1 MAIVVAGACTANLA
15 ATGAPLA
22 RVSDG
27 RRRRWPRRGRW
38 RMPPLADEDRG
49 EKRGWGVTVGC
60 IVGVLYLFLAIA
72 IICDELFVP
81 ALEVIAEKWE
91 LSDDVAGATLMAAG
105 GSAPELATSFVGTFK
120 RSTVG
125 FGTIVG
131 SAVFN
136 VLFVIG
142 MCAPALRSRALQ
154 LTWWPLFRDCSYYS
168 ITLVTLGAFFRWGA
182 RRDHVVGG
190 AHPVRA
196 LLLRRARASI
206 SPVDR
211 VVLAGGRRQRGGERE
226 KGGSTEAIRQVSFM
240 AVNERVERHVKTRWL
255 GLAADDGAAAP
266 AGTDDDDTTTRE
278 RAEDVRPAS
287 DVEMDSSADSDRRR
301 PRAPSRPANFRAGIG
316 RLLMGQSADFLLQT
330 GVVAVTQIA
339 GDVDATFDPLYADQ
353 SGERA
358 LDELGTLLG
367 LLGDGEA
374 VDPQRVDAL
383 RAEID
388 GDGTGTVRR
397 DAFRVW
403 YLASEQR
410 LRAEARRLFDEFDTD
425 RSGDVDL
432 AECEAVLAALEARW
446 GVHARCGS
454 AVELLAQIA
463 GPGAERATF
472 DAFHAWY
479 QTSIFYERAQAEA
492 ELQAEATKSMWRT
505 TVENVRGFGDLD
517 ARERVVVLVCLP
529 LNAVL
534 GATVPDCTVPG
545 NEKWCYATFLVSI
558 AWIGAFAWL
567 MVEGIEIIG
576 RQIGVP
582 VFIMALTFLAAGT
595 RAPAPRTPLCVG
607 VDPRSARRSVP
618 DLLSSVVVARQGKG
632 DMAVSSSIGSNIFD
646 VAVGLPLP
654 WLCYTIYF
662 REPVKVAQASAV
674 FISVGILLFMVLA
687 VIFSIMASGWKM
699 SRALGV
705 GMFGL
710 YLVYVGQEILR
721 AALANRFGGC

>member
-22 RVSDG
+22 RISDG
-27 RRRRWPRRGRW
+27 RAPSLAAAAGDGGSRR
-38 RMPPLADEDRG
+38 LADEDCG

-142 MCAPALRSRALQ
+142 MCAIFTPPELAPLQ

-168 ITLVTLGAFFRWGA
+168 ITLVTLGAFFRWG
-182 RRDHVVGG
+182 GKG
-190 AHPVRA
+190 EIMWWEA
-196 LLLRRARASI
+196 LI
-206 SPVDR
+206 QF
-211 VVLAGGRRQRGGERE
+211 VLYFGY
-226 KGGSTEAIRQVSFM
+226 VSFM
-240 AVNERVERHVKTRWL
+240 AVNERIERHVKTRWL

-266 AGTDDDDTTTRE
+266 AGTDDTDATTRE

-339 GDVDATFDPLYADQ
+339 GDVDATFDQLDADQ
-353 SGERA
+353 SGELD

-595 RAPAPRTPLCVG
+595 
-607 VDPRSARRSVP
+607 SVP

>member
-1 MAIVVAGACTANLA
+1 MRRAAFKACAMAIVVAGACTANLA

-27 RRRRWPRRGRW
+27 RAPSLAAAAGDGGSRR
-38 RMPPLADEDRG
+38 LADEDCG

-142 MCAPALRSRALQ
+142 MCAIFTPPELAPLQ

-168 ITLVTLGAFFRWGA
+168 ITLVTLGAFFRWG
-182 RRDHVVGG
+182 GKG
-190 AHPVRA
+190 EIMWWEA
-196 LLLRRARASI
+196 LI
-206 SPVDR
+206 QF
-211 VVLAGGRRQRGGERE
+211 VLYFGY
-226 KGGSTEAIRQVSFM
+226 VSFM

-266 AGTDDDDTTTRE
+266 AGTDDTDATTRE

-339 GDVDATFDPLYADQ
+339 GDVDATFDQLDADQ
-353 SGERA
+353 SGELD

-595 RAPAPRTPLCVG
+595 
-607 VDPRSARRSVP
+607 SVP

>member
-1 MAIVVAGACTANLA
+1 MSHGPSRMRGVVVRGA
-15 ATGAPLA
+15 
-22 RVSDG
+22 
-27 RRRRWPRRGRW
+27 
-38 RMPPLADEDRG
+38 
-49 EKRGWGVTVGC
+49 
-60 IVGVLYLFLAIA
+60 
-72 IICDELFVP
+72 
-81 ALEVIAEKWE
+81 
-91 LSDDVAGATLMAAG
+91 
-105 GSAPELATSFVGTFK
+105 
-120 RSTVG
+120 
-125 FGTIVG
+125 
-131 SAVFN
+131 
-136 VLFVIG
+136 
-142 MCAPALRSRALQ
+142 
-154 LTWWPLFRDCSYYS
+154 
-168 ITLVTLGAFFRWGA
+168 
-182 RRDHVVGG
+182 
-190 AHPVRA
+190 
-196 LLLRRARASI
+196 
-206 SPVDR
+206 
-211 VVLAGGRRQRGGERE
+211 GERE

-266 AGTDDDDTTTRE
+266 AGTDDTDATTRE

-339 GDVDATFDPLYADQ
+339 GDVDATFDQLDADQ
-353 SGERA
+353 SGELD

>member
-1 MAIVVAGACTANLA
+1 
-15 ATGAPLA
+15 
-22 RVSDG
+22 
-27 RRRRWPRRGRW
+27 
-38 RMPPLADEDRG
+38 
-49 EKRGWGVTVGC
+49 
-60 IVGVLYLFLAIA
+60 
-72 IICDELFVP
+72 
-81 ALEVIAEKWE
+81 
-91 LSDDVAGATLMAAG
+91 
-105 GSAPELATSFVGTFK
+105 
-120 RSTVG
+120 
-125 FGTIVG
+125 
-131 SAVFN
+131 
-136 VLFVIG
+136 
-142 MCAPALRSRALQ
+142 
-154 LTWWPLFRDCSYYS
+154 
-168 ITLVTLGAFFRWGA
+168 
-182 RRDHVVGG
+182 
-190 AHPVRA
+190 
-196 LLLRRARASI
+196 
-206 SPVDR
+206 
-211 VVLAGGRRQRGGERE
+211 
-226 KGGSTEAIRQVSFM
+226 M

-255 GLAADDGAAAP
+255 GLAADDGATAP
-266 AGTDDDDTTTRE
+266 AGTDDDDATTRE

-339 GDVDATFDPLYADQ
+339 GDVDATFDQLDADQ
-353 SGERA
+353 SGELD

-479 QTSIFYERAQAEA
+479 QTSIFYERAQSEA

>member
-15 ATGAPLA
+15 ATGAPLLA

-27 RRRRWPRRGRW
+27 RAPSLAAAAGDGGSRR
-38 RMPPLADEDRG
+38 LADEDCG

-120 RSTVG
+120 RSAVG

-142 MCAPALRSRALQ
+142 MCAIFTPPELAPLQ

-168 ITLVTLGAFFRWGA
+168 ITLVTLGAFFRWG
-182 RRDHVVGG
+182 GKG
-190 AHPVRA
+190 EIMWWEA
-196 LLLRRARASI
+196 LI
-206 SPVDR
+206 QF
-211 VVLAGGRRQRGGERE
+211 VLYFGY
-226 KGGSTEAIRQVSFM
+226 VSFM

-266 AGTDDDDTTTRE
+266 AGTDDTDATTRE

-339 GDVDATFDPLYADQ
+339 GDVDATFDQLDADQ
-353 SGERA
+353 SGELD

>member
-1 MAIVVAGACTANLA
+1 MCAIFT
-15 ATGAPLA
+15 P
-22 RVSDG
+22 
-27 RRRRWPRRGRW
+27 
-38 RMPPLADEDRG
+38 
-49 EKRGWGVTVGC
+49 
-60 IVGVLYLFLAIA
+60 
-72 IICDELFVP
+72 
-81 ALEVIAEKWE
+81 
-91 LSDDVAGATLMAAG
+91 
-105 GSAPELATSFVGTFK
+105 PELAPLK
-120 RSTVG
+120 
-125 FGTIVG
+125 
-131 SAVFN
+131 
-136 VLFVIG
+136 
-142 MCAPALRSRALQ
+142 

-168 ITLVTLGAFFRWGA
+168 ITLITLGAFFRWG
-182 RRDHVVGG
+182 GKG
-190 AHPVRA
+190 EIMWWEA
-196 LLLRRARASI
+196 LIQFALYF
-206 SPVDR
+206 
-211 VVLAGGRRQRGGERE
+211 GY
-226 KGGSTEAIRQVSFM
+226 VSFI
-240 AVNERVERHVKTRWL
+240 AVNERVERHIKTRWL
-255 GLAADDGAAAP
+255 GLTADDGAAAK
-266 AGTDDDDTTTRE
+266 ADEDDATRRE
-278 RAEDVRPAS
+278 RAEDVRPATN
-287 DVEMDSSADSDRRR
+287 VEMDSSADSDRRR
-301 PRAPSRPANFRAGIG
+301 PRALSRPANFRAGIG

-339 GDVDATFDPLYADQ
+339 GDVDATFDQLDADQ
-353 SGERA
+353 SGELG
-358 LDELGTLLG
+358 LDELDTLLG
-367 LLGDGEA
+367 LLGDGE
-374 VDPQRVDAL
+374 VVNPQRVDAL

-446 GVHARCGS
+446 GVFACCGS
-454 AVELLAQIA
+454 AAELLAQIA

-595 RAPAPRTPLCVG
+595 
-607 VDPRSARRSVP
+607 SVP

>member
-27 RRRRWPRRGRW
+27 QEPSLAAAAGDGRSRR
-38 RMPPLADEDRG
+38 LADEDCG

-142 MCAPALRSRALQ
+142 MCAIFTPPELAPLQ

-168 ITLVTLGAFFRWGA
+168 ITLVTLGAFFRWG
-182 RRDHVVGG
+182 GKG
-190 AHPVRA
+190 EIMWWEA
-196 LLLRRARASI
+196 LI
-206 SPVDR
+206 QF
-211 VVLAGGRRQRGGERE
+211 VLYFGY
-226 KGGSTEAIRQVSFM
+226 VSFM

-266 AGTDDDDTTTRE
+266 AGTDDTDATTRE

-339 GDVDATFDPLYADQ
+339 GDVDATFDQLDADQ
-353 SGERA
+353 SGELD

-595 RAPAPRTPLCVG
+595 
-607 VDPRSARRSVP
+607 SVP

>member
-1 MAIVVAGACTANLA
+1 MPPPCRPRRGRQMRRAAFKACAMAIVVAGACTANLA

-22 RVSDG
+22 RISDG
-27 RRRRWPRRGRW
+27 RAPSLAAAAGDGGSRR
-38 RMPPLADEDRG
+38 LADEDCG

-142 MCAPALRSRALQ
+142 MCAIFTPPELAPLQ

-168 ITLVTLGAFFRWGA
+168 ITLVTLGAFFRWG
-182 RRDHVVGG
+182 GKG
-190 AHPVRA
+190 EIMWWEA
-196 LLLRRARASI
+196 LI
-206 SPVDR
+206 QF
-211 VVLAGGRRQRGGERE
+211 VLYFGY
-226 KGGSTEAIRQVSFM
+226 VSFM
-240 AVNERVERHVKTRWL
+240 AVNERIERHVKTRWL

-266 AGTDDDDTTTRE
+266 AGTDDTDATTRE

-339 GDVDATFDPLYADQ
+339 GDVDATFDQLDADQ
-353 SGERA
+353 SGELD

-595 RAPAPRTPLCVG
+595 
-607 VDPRSARRSVP
+607 SVP

>member
-27 RRRRWPRRGRW
+27 RAPSLAAAAGDGGSRR
-38 RMPPLADEDRG
+38 LADEDCG

-120 RSTVG
+120 RSAVG

-142 MCAPALRSRALQ
+142 MCAIFTPPELAPLQ

-168 ITLVTLGAFFRWGA
+168 ITLVTLGAFFRWG
-182 RRDHVVGG
+182 GKG
-190 AHPVRA
+190 EIMWWEA
-196 LLLRRARASI
+196 LI
-206 SPVDR
+206 QF
-211 VVLAGGRRQRGGERE
+211 VLYFGY
-226 KGGSTEAIRQVSFM
+226 VSFM

-266 AGTDDDDTTTRE
+266 AGTDDDDATTRE

-339 GDVDATFDPLYADQ
+339 GDVDATFDQLDADQ
-353 SGERA
+353 SGELD

-595 RAPAPRTPLCVG
+595 
-607 VDPRSARRSVP
+607 SVP

-721 AALANRFGGC
+721 AALSNRFGGC

>member
-1 MAIVVAGACTANLA
+1 
-15 ATGAPLA
+15 
-22 RVSDG
+22 
-27 RRRRWPRRGRW
+27 
-38 RMPPLADEDRG
+38 
-49 EKRGWGVTVGC
+49 
-60 IVGVLYLFLAIA
+60 
-72 IICDELFVP
+72 
-81 ALEVIAEKWE
+81 
-91 LSDDVAGATLMAAG
+91 
-105 GSAPELATSFVGTFK
+105 
-120 RSTVG
+120 
-125 FGTIVG
+125 
-131 SAVFN
+131 
-136 VLFVIG
+136 
-142 MCAPALRSRALQ
+142 
-154 LTWWPLFRDCSYYS
+154 
-168 ITLVTLGAFFRWGA
+168 
-182 RRDHVVGG
+182 
-190 AHPVRA
+190 
-196 LLLRRARASI
+196 
-206 SPVDR
+206 
-211 VVLAGGRRQRGGERE
+211 
-226 KGGSTEAIRQVSFM
+226 M

-266 AGTDDDDTTTRE
+266 AGTDDTDAIRE

-339 GDVDATFDPLYADQ
+339 GDVDATFDQLDADQ
-353 SGERA
+353 SGELD

-662 REPVKVAQASAV
+662 REPVKVAQANDV

>member
-27 RRRRWPRRGRW
+27 RAPSLAAAAGDGGSRR
-38 RMPPLADEDRG
+38 LADEDCG

-142 MCAPALRSRALQ
+142 MCAIFTPPELAPLQ

-168 ITLVTLGAFFRWGA
+168 ITLVTLGAFFRWG
-182 RRDHVVGG
+182 GKG
-190 AHPVRA
+190 EIMWWEA
-196 LLLRRARASI
+196 LI
-206 SPVDR
+206 QF
-211 VVLAGGRRQRGGERE
+211 VLYFGY
-226 KGGSTEAIRQVSFM
+226 VSFM

-266 AGTDDDDTTTRE
+266 AGTDDTDATTRE

-339 GDVDATFDPLYADQ
+339 GDVDATFDQLDADQ
-353 SGERA
+353 SGELD

-595 RAPAPRTPLCVG
+595 
-607 VDPRSARRSVP
+607 SVP

>member
-1 MAIVVAGACTANLA
+1 M
-15 ATGAPLA
+15 
-22 RVSDG
+22 
-27 RRRRWPRRGRW
+27 
-38 RMPPLADEDRG
+38 
-49 EKRGWGVTVGC
+49 
-60 IVGVLYLFLAIA
+60 F
-72 IICDELFVP
+72 
-81 ALEVIAEKWE
+81 
-91 LSDDVAGATLMAAG
+91 
-105 GSAPELATSFVGTFK
+105 
-120 RSTVG
+120 
-125 FGTIVG
+125 
-131 SAVFN
+131 
-136 VLFVIG
+136 
-142 MCAPALRSRALQ
+142 
-154 LTWWPLFRDCSYYS
+154 
-168 ITLVTLGAFFRWGA
+168 
-182 RRDHVVGG
+182 
-190 AHPVRA
+190 
-196 LLLRRARASI
+196 
-206 SPVDR
+206 
-211 VVLAGGRRQRGGERE
+211 
-226 KGGSTEAIRQVSFM
+226 
-240 AVNERVERHVKTRWL
+240 
-255 GLAADDGAAAP
+255 
-266 AGTDDDDTTTRE
+266 
-278 RAEDVRPAS
+278 
-287 DVEMDSSADSDRRR
+287 
-301 PRAPSRPANFRAGIG
+301 
-316 RLLMGQSADFLLQT
+316 
-330 GVVAVTQIA
+330 
-339 GDVDATFDPLYADQ
+339 
-353 SGERA
+353 
-358 LDELGTLLG
+358 
-367 LLGDGEA
+367 
-374 VDPQRVDAL
+374 
-383 RAEID
+383 AEID

>member
-1 MAIVVAGACTANLA
+1 MRRAAVKACALAVVVAGACAANLA
-15 ATGAPLA
+15 AHGAPLA

-27 RRRRWPRRGRW
+27 RAPSFAAAAAGAAAGDGRSRR
-38 RMPPLADEDRG
+38 LADEDCG

-60 IVGVLYLFLAIA
+60 IIGVLYLFLAIA

-120 RSTVG
+120 RSAVG

-142 MCAPALRSRALQ
+142 MCAIFTPPELAPLK

-168 ITLVTLGAFFRWGA
+168 ITLITLGAFFRWGGKGEIMWWEALIQFALYFGYVAPRANILPLGRVA
-182 RRDHVVGG
+182 RGLVVRRERGRG
-190 AHPVRA
+190 ERRVNGQRVRG
-196 LLLRRARASI
+196 R
-206 SPVDR
+206 VDR
-211 VVLAGGRRQRGGERE
+211 S
-226 KGGSTEAIRQVSFM
+226 KWQVSFI
-240 AVNERVERHVKTRWL
+240 AVNERVERHIKTRWL
-255 GLAADDGAAAP
+255 GLTADDGAAAK
-266 AGTDDDDTTTRE
+266 ADEDDATRRE
-278 RAEDVRPAS
+278 RAEDVRPATN
-287 DVEMDSSADSDRRR
+287 VEMDSSADLDRRR

-339 GDVDATFDPLYADQ
+339 GDVDATFDQLDADQ
-353 SGERA
+353 SGELD
-358 LDELGTLLG
+358 LDELDTLLG
-367 LLGDGEA
+367 LLGDGE
-374 VDPQRVDAL
+374 VVKPQRVDAL

-454 AVELLAQIA
+454 AAELLAQIA

-472 DAFHAWY
+472 DAFHTWY

-492 ELQAEATKSMWRT
+492 ELQAEATKSMWQT
-505 TVENVRGFGDLD
+505 TAENVRGIGDLS

-545 NEKWCYATFLVSI
+545 SEKWCYATFLVSI

-595 RAPAPRTPLCVG
+595 RAPAPRTP
-607 VDPRSARRSVP
+607 PR
-618 DLLSSVVVARQGKG
+618 
-632 DMAVSSSIGSNIFD
+632 
-646 VAVGLPLP
+646 
-654 WLCYTIYF
+654 
-662 REPVKVAQASAV
+662 
-674 FISVGILLFMVLA
+674 VL
-687 VIFSIMASGWKM
+687 G
-699 SRALGV
+699 
-705 GMFGL
+705 
-710 YLVYVGQEILR
+710 
-721 AALANRFGGC
+721 NR

>member
-22 RVSDG
+22 RISDG
-27 RRRRWPRRGRW
+27 RAPSLAAAAGDGGSRR
-38 RMPPLADEDRG
+38 LADEDCG

-120 RSTVG
+120 RSAVG

-142 MCAPALRSRALQ
+142 MCAIFTPPELAPLQ

-168 ITLVTLGAFFRWGA
+168 ITLVTLGAFFRWG
-182 RRDHVVGG
+182 GKG
-190 AHPVRA
+190 EIMWWEA
-196 LLLRRARASI
+196 LI
-206 SPVDR
+206 QF
-211 VVLAGGRRQRGGERE
+211 VLYFGY
-226 KGGSTEAIRQVSFM
+226 VSFM

-266 AGTDDDDTTTRE
+266 AGTDDTDATTRE

-339 GDVDATFDPLYADQ
+339 GDVDATFDQLDADQ
-353 SGERA
+353 SGELD

-595 RAPAPRTPLCVG
+595 
-607 VDPRSARRSVP
+607 SVP

>member
-15 ATGAPLA
+15 ATGAPLLA

-27 RRRRWPRRGRW
+27 RAPSLAAAAANAAAGDGGSRR
-38 RMPPLADEDRG
+38 LADEDCG

-120 RSTVG
+120 RSAVG

-142 MCAPALRSRALQ
+142 MCAIFTPPELAPLQ

-168 ITLVTLGAFFRWGA
+168 ITLVTLGAFFRWG
-182 RRDHVVGG
+182 GKG
-190 AHPVRA
+190 EIMWWEA
-196 LLLRRARASI
+196 LI
-206 SPVDR
+206 QF
-211 VVLAGGRRQRGGERE
+211 VLYFGY
-226 KGGSTEAIRQVSFM
+226 VSFM

-266 AGTDDDDTTTRE
+266 AGTDDTDATTRE

-339 GDVDATFDPLYADQ
+339 GDVDATFDQLDADQ
-353 SGERA
+353 SGELD

-463 GPGAERATF
+463 GPGADRATF

-595 RAPAPRTPLCVG
+595 
-607 VDPRSARRSVP
+607 SVP

>member
-27 RRRRWPRRGRW
+27 RAPSLAAATAAAGDGGSRR
-38 RMPPLADEDRG
+38 LADEDCG

-120 RSTVG
+120 RSAVG

-142 MCAPALRSRALQ
+142 MCAIFTPPELAPLQ

-168 ITLVTLGAFFRWGA
+168 ITLVTLGAFFRWG
-182 RRDHVVGG
+182 GKG
-190 AHPVRA
+190 EIMWWEA
-196 LLLRRARASI
+196 LI
-206 SPVDR
+206 QF
-211 VVLAGGRRQRGGERE
+211 VLYFGY
-226 KGGSTEAIRQVSFM
+226 VSFM

-266 AGTDDDDTTTRE
+266 AGTDDDDATTRE

-339 GDVDATFDPLYADQ
+339 GDVDATFDQLDADQ
-353 SGERA
+353 SGELD

-595 RAPAPRTPLCVG
+595 
-607 VDPRSARRSVP
+607 SVP

>member
-27 RRRRWPRRGRW
+27 QEPSLAAAAGDGGSRR
-38 RMPPLADEDRG
+38 LADEDCG

-142 MCAPALRSRALQ
+142 MCAIFTPPELAPLQ

-168 ITLVTLGAFFRWGA
+168 ITLVTLGAFFRWG
-182 RRDHVVGG
+182 GKG
-190 AHPVRA
+190 EIMWWEA
-196 LLLRRARASI
+196 LI
-206 SPVDR
+206 QF
-211 VVLAGGRRQRGGERE
+211 VLYFGY
-226 KGGSTEAIRQVSFM
+226 VSFM

-266 AGTDDDDTTTRE
+266 AGTDDDDATTRE

-339 GDVDATFDPLYADQ
+339 GDVDATFDQLDADQ
-353 SGERA
+353 SGELD

-595 RAPAPRTPLCVG
+595 
-607 VDPRSARRSVP
+607 SVP

>member
-1 MAIVVAGACTANLA
+1 
-15 ATGAPLA
+15 
-22 RVSDG
+22 
-27 RRRRWPRRGRW
+27 
-38 RMPPLADEDRG
+38 
-49 EKRGWGVTVGC
+49 
-60 IVGVLYLFLAIA
+60 
-72 IICDELFVP
+72 
-81 ALEVIAEKWE
+81 
-91 LSDDVAGATLMAAG
+91 
-105 GSAPELATSFVGTFK
+105 
-120 RSTVG
+120 
-125 FGTIVG
+125 
-131 SAVFN
+131 
-136 VLFVIG
+136 
-142 MCAPALRSRALQ
+142 
-154 LTWWPLFRDCSYYS
+154 
-168 ITLVTLGAFFRWGA
+168 
-182 RRDHVVGG
+182 
-190 AHPVRA
+190 
-196 LLLRRARASI
+196 
-206 SPVDR
+206 
-211 VVLAGGRRQRGGERE
+211 
-226 KGGSTEAIRQVSFM
+226 M

-266 AGTDDDDTTTRE
+266 AGTDDDDTTRE

-339 GDVDATFDPLYADQ
+339 GDVDATFDQLDADQ
-353 SGERA
+353 SGELD

>member
-27 RRRRWPRRGRW
+27 RAPSLAAAAGDGGSRR
-38 RMPPLADEDRG
+38 LADEDCG

-142 MCAPALRSRALQ
+142 MCAIFTPPELAPLQ

-168 ITLVTLGAFFRWGA
+168 ITLVTLGAFFRWG
-182 RRDHVVGG
+182 GKG
-190 AHPVRA
+190 EIMWWEA
-196 LLLRRARASI
+196 LI
-206 SPVDR
+206 QF
-211 VVLAGGRRQRGGERE
+211 VLYFGY
-226 KGGSTEAIRQVSFM
+226 VSFM

-266 AGTDDDDTTTRE
+266 AGTDDDDATTRE

-339 GDVDATFDPLYADQ
+339 GDVDATFDQLDADQ
-353 SGERA
+353 SGELD

-595 RAPAPRTPLCVG
+595 
-607 VDPRSARRSVP
+607 SVP

>member
-27 RRRRWPRRGRW
+27 QEPSLAAAAGDGGSRR
-38 RMPPLADEDRG
+38 LADEDCG

-120 RSTVG
+120 RSAVG

-142 MCAPALRSRALQ
+142 MCAIFTPPELAPLQ

-168 ITLVTLGAFFRWGA
+168 ITLVTLGAFFRWG
-182 RRDHVVGG
+182 GKG
-190 AHPVRA
+190 EIMWWEA
-196 LLLRRARASI
+196 LI
-206 SPVDR
+206 QF
-211 VVLAGGRRQRGGERE
+211 VLYFGY
-226 KGGSTEAIRQVSFM
+226 VSFM

-266 AGTDDDDTTTRE
+266 AGTDDTDATTRE

-339 GDVDATFDPLYADQ
+339 GDVDATFDQLDADQ
-353 SGERA
+353 SGELD

-595 RAPAPRTPLCVG
+595 
-607 VDPRSARRSVP
+607 SVP

>member
-1 MAIVVAGACTANLA
+1 RAGA
-15 ATGAPLA
+15 
-22 RVSDG
+22 VVG
-27 RRRRWPRRGRW
+27 RGGGERGGGRW
-38 RMPPLADEDRG
+38 RVAPARRRGLRG
-49 EKRGWGVTVGC
+49 EARVGRH
-60 IVGVLYLFLAIA
+60 GRLHRRRA
-72 IICDELFVP
+72 VP
-81 ALEVIAEKWE
+81 LPGHRDHLRRALR
-91 LSDDVAGATLMAAG
+91 AGARGHRGEVGAQRRRGGRNAHGGRRVGAG
-105 GSAPELATSFVGTFK
+105 ARDVVRGHVQ
-120 RSTVG
+120 
-125 FGTIVG
+125 
-131 SAVFN
+131 AVRRR
-136 VLFVIG
+136 LWDHRRQRG
-142 MCAPALRSRALQ
+142 LQRALRHRHVRNLYAS
-154 LTWWPLFRDCSYYS
+154 
-168 ITLVTLGAFFRWGA
+168 GA
-182 RRDHVVGG
+182 RAAAADVVAAVPRLLLLLDNARHARRFFSVGGQGRDHVVGG

-196 LLLRRARASI
+196 LLRLRRAPREHFTGR
-206 SPVDR
+206 PRR
-211 VVLAGGRRQRGGERE
+211 VGGFVVVRGAGERE

-266 AGTDDDDTTTRE
+266 AGTDDTDATTRE

-339 GDVDATFDPLYADQ
+339 GDVDATFDQLDADQ
-353 SGERA
+353 SGELD

-463 GPGAERATF
+463 GPGADRATF

-607 VDPRSARRSVP
+607 VDLRSARRSVP